1 MTLSLASRRKAPPPP
16 TLNLDFIRREE
27 TRDAPKTPPGPLTP
41 NRPLV
46 ISSLPDVSLPAP
58 SAEPSTF
65 LTTST
70 IPETPPATPTQPP
83 EPPRKPTP
91 PSTPTS
97 STPPDITF
105 PTLLPPGTTLL
116 TSKSNTTQ
124 HPPSPTNTIFITV
137 VPEPVTITRDAA
149 APAPTPPNPV
159 IPSAPQGDTKP
170 RPSAAPS
177 NSGVS
182 FTTGSGVVVLGVLGG
197 VALSSILVMMAII
210 VWRKRKRRRPRPESS
225 GALMA
230 EAQ

>member
-1 MTLSLASRRKAPPPP
+1 MNLSLASRRKAPPPP
-16 TLNLDFIRREE
+16 ALNLDLIRHPEP
-27 TRDAPKTPPGPLTP
+27 RDAPKTPPGPLTP

-46 ISSLPDVSLPAP
+46 ISSLPDISFP
-58 SAEPSTF
+58 EPSTF
-65 LTTST
+65 LATST
-70 IPETPPATPTQPP
+70 RPATPPSTPTQ
-83 EPPRKPTP
+83 PPRKPTP

-97 STPPDITF
+97 STIPEITF

-116 TSKSNTTQ
+116 TSTSTTTQ
-124 HPPSPTNTIFITV
+124 HPPSPTNTVFITV
-137 VPEPVTITRDAA
+137 VPAPVTVTRDAA
-149 APAPTPPNPV
+149 APAPTL
-159 IPSAPQGDTKP
+159 PSGPQGDTKP
-170 RPSAAPS
+170 RPSAGAS